1 MEGTFLCLREARRRL
16 KALSLIAPASDLENF
31 ARGKKRKRGKKKN
44 PSGMK
49 TRFGQQLRVEISFI
63 YIYIYGGWYTFRDSW
78 GRKKYD
84 ILDVCRGGSFQCTDE
99 KYTHHHLAALLFFHE
114 RIKRNAS
121 GWKLSL
127 QKLQRGSRF
136 EVNIGP
142 YLGIIEHRSRIRISR
157 PPPPLSSRSTRDE
170 LVKVSFSTLE
180 NKLDADVEQLVN
192 FACSR

>member
-1 MEGTFLCLREARRRL
+1 
-16 KALSLIAPASDLENF
+16 
-31 ARGKKRKRGKKKN
+31 
-44 PSGMK
+44 MK